1 MSICLRSTRTKSV
14 YLGSRH
20 SKQFC
25 NLKHCLYF
33 AWYLFYM
40 TVSEVAH
47 LNMIK
52 INESYFFQALCSV
65 YQMAD
70 NNQFVFFFSTQLHF
84 DED

>member
-1 MSICLRSTRTKSV
+1 
-14 YLGSRH
+14 
-20 SKQFC
+20 
-25 NLKHCLYF
+25 
-33 AWYLFYM
+33 M